1 MKQIVTA
8 ILLCILIS
16 STRLLAAAAP
26 QQQDFE
32 KANALF
38 RQKQYTEAANIYQ
51 RLVDE
56 GFDQPELLINTGNA
70 WYKANRTGPAVYSY
84 EKALLVDPFS
94 KAAQHNL
101 SIANQRVEGYV
112 NELPQLFFQQWWT
125 AIKYMHAP
133 NGWAVGAIIFC
144 WLTVSGIIILLLR
157 PTLLPLVAKSATG
170 LFGLLFAFYLF
181 MGITT
186 YVNATAHD
194 NGIIMGSVV
203 KVKAAPDQGS
213 KDLFELH
220 EGVKVQI
227 TDGTSE
233 FCKIE
238 LPDGKTGWMACGDI
252 KKL

>member
-1 MKQIVTA
+1 MKYIVTT
-8 ILLCILIS
+8 ILLCILLS
-16 STRLLAAAAP
+16 NTRLLAATAP

-32 KANALF
+32 KANTLF
-38 RQKQYTEAANIYQ
+38 RQKQYTEAANLYQ

-70 WYKANRTGPAVYSY
+70 WYKANRTGLAVYSY

-101 SIANQRVEGYV
+101 NIANQRVEGYV

-133 NGWAVGAIIFC
+133 NGWATGSIIFF
-144 WLTVSGIIILLLR
+144 WLAVAGGILLLLR
-157 PTLLPLVAKSATG
+157 PTLFPTVVKSATG
-170 LFGLLFAFYLF
+170 LLGLLFAFYLF
-181 MGITT
+181 MAITT
-186 YVNATAHD
+186 YVNATTHD

-203 KVKAAPDQGS
+203 KVKSAPDQNS